1 MVPAQIGELLLAV
14 AVGDAFTVTVVLE
27 VAVHPLFTVTVYV
40 PVIAVVEL
48 AMEGFLVLG
57 ERARNIMDKQ
67 FIKETIER
75 VTKVKIDERN
85 YYEEYF

>member
-14 AVGDAFTVTVVLE
+14 AVGEAFTVTVVLE

-48 AMEGFLVLG
+48 EMEGDCTVEINPPG
-57 ERARNIMDKQ
+57 PVHA
-67 FIKETIER
+67 
-75 VTKVKIDERN
+75 
-85 YYEEYF
+85 